1 MNRVISM
8 LLALML
14 WHQCAAQED
23 SPAKRYFTD
32 VVLINQYG
40 QRMRFYS
47 DLIRGK
53 VVIIN
58 VFFTSCTGVCPP
70 MARTLA
76 IIGERLADKLGKQVH
91 IISISVDPVTDTP
104 ERLREFA
111 RRFNARPG
119 WFFLTGERENVELAL
134 RKLGQYVDVR
144 ENHSNIIIIGN
155 EPTGL
160 WKKAFGLAPP
170 EELMRVVESVLNDDP
185 NR

>member
-1 MNRVISM
+1 MNRVIST
-8 LLALML
+8 LLALIL
-14 WHQCAAQED
+14 SQQCIAQED

-32 VVLINQYG
+32 VILINQYG
-40 QRMRFYS
+40 EQMRFYS

-53 VVIIN
+53 VVVIN
-58 VFFTSCTGVCPP
+58 VFFTSCAGVCPP

-76 IIGERLADKLGKQVH
+76 AISERLGDKLGKQVH
-91 IISISVDPVTDTP
+91 LISISVDPTTDTP

-111 RRFNARPG
+111 KKFNARPG
-119 WFFLTGERENVELAL
+119 WFFLTGKKENVELAL
-134 RKLGQYVDVR
+134 SKLGQYVEVR
-144 ENHSNIIIIGN
+144 EDHSNIIIVGN

>member
-1 MNRVISM
+1 MLSM
-8 LLALML
+8 LLALIL
-14 WHQCAAQED
+14 SPQCIAQED
-23 SPAKRYFTD
+23 SPAKRYFTE

-40 QRMRFYS
+40 EQMRFYS

-58 VFFTSCTGVCPP
+58 VFFTSCTGVCPL

-76 IIGERLADKLGKQVH
+76 TISERLGDELGKRVH
-91 IISISVDPVTDTP
+91 IISISVDPTVDTP

-111 RRFNARPG
+111 QRFNARPG
-119 WFFLTGERENVELAL
+119 WFFLTGKRENVELAL

-144 ENHSNIIIIGN
+144 ENHSNVIIVGN

-170 EELMRVVESVLNDDP
+170 EDLMRVIESVLNDDP
-185 NR
+185 DR